1 MYAYILDT
9 SGDSIGP
16 CGGTGASYIDLSD
29 GPVKVISPGY
39 TTIPEPITANLE
51 HCRYQVEAPEGMVS
65 SFFLLNSPRHPPPP
79 PPSTHTHSFF

>member
-1 MYAYILDT
+1 MCTCILDT

-65 SFFLLNSPRHPPPP
+65 LFLNDTTPIYLY
-79 PPSTHTHSFF
+79 